1 MYFNIPFLFHKISEA
16 NGNAPTNFDMTKVII
31 IISGGFVIGIILVVF
46 ASYIAKRRRRNKERR
61 KGLLRE
67 KYFSADDNDGADTPL
82 RGNGYKKDAR
92 TGK

>member
-1 MYFNIPFLFHKISEA
+1 MIILPLYFKIHSLFYIVSDESSIPTF
-16 NGNAPTNFDMTKVII
+16 II

-46 ASYIAKRRRRNKERR
+46 ASYIAKRRRRNKDRR

-82 RGNGYKKDAR
+82 RSEGNYKKDAR
-92 TGK
+92 KGK

>member
-1 MYFNIPFLFHKISEA
+1 MHITFVLQNTFLSFIVSDSQM
-16 NGNAPTNFDMTKVII
+16 TNFII
-31 IISGGFVIGIILVVF
+31 IISGGFVIGIIFLVF

>member
-1 MYFNIPFLFHKISEA
+1 MYFKIHFLFYIASEE

-46 ASYIAKRRRRNKERR
+46 ASYIAKRRRRNKDRR
-61 KGLLRE
+61 KGLLKE
-67 KYFSADDNDGADTPL
+67 KYFSADDNDGANTPL
-82 RGNGYKKDAR
+82 RSNGYKKDAR

>member
-1 MYFNIPFLFHKISEA
+1 M
-16 NGNAPTNFDMTKVII
+16 TNFII
-31 IISGGFVIGIILVVF
+31 IISGGFVIGIIFLVF